1 MPELSLS
8 YSNTVA
14 VSGMQIGCLQVHREH
29 PGKDP
34 TQFLGKEPQLS
45 WEHQALQGHGWHLHM
60 WVIILRERHQVQQLL
75 SQVSQPAHHSQ
86 PTFAASLPSGCPRIF
101 GISRRS
107 PAASLSQCPQIF
119 CPSCL
124 LVLKLTPAH
133 PKTQFKSHLLHEA
146 FCDFPQAD
154 GTAPPL
160 PPLSVLQS
168 RGIKQVGWSQVP

>member
-1 MPELSLS
+1 
-8 YSNTVA
+8 
-14 VSGMQIGCLQVHREH
+14 MQIGCLQVHREH

-133 PKTQFKSHLLHEA
+133 PLRPSSRVTSSMKRSVIFRRQMGPLLL
-146 FCDFPQAD
+146 C
-154 GTAPPL
+154 L
-160 PPLSVLQS
+160 PSLCCRAGGLSRWAGARYLS
-168 RGIKQVGWSQVP
+168 FTRLLLYW